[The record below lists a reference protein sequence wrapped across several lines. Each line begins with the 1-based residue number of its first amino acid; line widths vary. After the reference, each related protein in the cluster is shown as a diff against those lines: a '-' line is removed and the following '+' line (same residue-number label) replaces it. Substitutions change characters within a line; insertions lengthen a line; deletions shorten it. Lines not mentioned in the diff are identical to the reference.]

1 MPEHPAR
8 YAAQRYLELVNAHA
22 YDQIGTLFAED
33 GVCLL
38 PDGRRVEGRANLI
51 ALWRDE
57 LGAVSPVSVSA
68 AALTT
73 EDRIC
78 VAALL
83 PVFKGADGPAP
94 DMVVDVFE
102 VNEHGELAK
111 LTIYTRTPSPAS

>member
-8 YAAQRYLELVNAHA
+8 RAAQRYLEFVNAHA
-22 YDQIGTLFAED
+22 YDQIGTLFAEN
-33 GVCLL
+33 GVALL
-38 PDGRRVEGRANLI
+38 PDGRRVEGRDNLI

-57 LGAVSPVSVSA
+57 LSAVSPESVSA

-83 PVFKGADGPAP
+83 PVFKGADGPAV

-102 VNEHGELAK
+102 VNESGELAK
-111 LTIYTRTPSPAS
+111 LTIYTRTATV

>member
-1 MPEHPAR
+1 MSPE
-8 YAAQRYLELVNAHA
+8 
-22 YDQIGTLFAED
+22 
-33 GVCLL
+33 
-38 PDGRRVEGRANLI
+38 
-51 ALWRDE
+51 
-57 LGAVSPVSVSA
+57 SVSA